1 MANSGNVTVRKRQ
14 KTIKTWKLE
23 APSKQPNQTK
33 FWHCSIIKNEQEGTL
48 FRTKHYIVQARW
60 GRVGYQGNYS
70 IRRFMTYEDAL
81 DYAKKRIDD
90 KLRKN
95 YYSVDGKSSEVSE
108 VALPG
113 QLVDV
118 EPVSEWDLF

>member
-1 MANSGNVTVRKRQ
+1 MAKSGNVFVRQTQ
-14 KTIKTWKLE
+14 KTIKTWKFE
-23 APSKQPNQTK
+23 APSKHPNKTN
-33 FWHCSIIKNEQEGTL
+33 FWHCSIIKDDLNRRL
-48 FRTKHYIVQARW
+48 LKRYIVEARW

-70 IRRFMTYEDAL
+70 IRRFMTYEAAL
-81 DYAKKRIDD
+81 DYAQKRIHD

-95 YYSVDGKSSEVSE
+95 YYSVDGESSEVSK

>member
-1 MANSGNVTVRKRQ
+1 MAKSGNVFVSQPQ

-23 APSKQPNQTK
+23 APSKHPNQTN
-33 FWHCSIIKNEQEGTL
+33 FWHCSIIEDEQESRAL
-48 FRTKHYIVQARW
+48 LKRYIVQARW

-70 IRRFMTYEDAL
+70 IRRFMTYEAAL
-81 DYAKKRIDD
+81 DYALNRIHD
-90 KLRKN
+90 KVRKN
-95 YYSVDGKSSEVSE
+95 YYIVDRESSEVSE